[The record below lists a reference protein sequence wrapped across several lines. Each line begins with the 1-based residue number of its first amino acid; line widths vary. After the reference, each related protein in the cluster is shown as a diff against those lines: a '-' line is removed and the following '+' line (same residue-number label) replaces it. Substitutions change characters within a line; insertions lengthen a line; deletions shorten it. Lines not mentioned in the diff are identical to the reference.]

1 MTEVT
6 DLKRPLDEQENL
18 APAKKSKPS
27 HDGIAHIKPE
37 FIKPINTFQ
46 DYENNDDDEG
56 SNERLEDN
64 GGKSKKFK
72 KKKGQNK
79 QREVSNFKEACQLC
93 PKYKYGKITSIDGP
107 CDFEDSCKYCHNIEE
122 YLSSK
127 LPEVDSS
134 FFKTCPIFKQY
145 GHCPMGVK
153 CKFLSSHHTNNS
165 LTFDPEVSIKNYDK
179 NIINVLPPQNKVLLS
194 KKNNFEY
201 KDTDKIIQIQESFQ
215 QNKS

>member
-72 KKKGQNK
+72 KKK
-79 QREVSNFKEACQLC
+79 A
-93 PKYKYGKITSIDGP
+93 
-107 CDFEDSCKYCHNIEE
+107 
-122 YLSSK
+122 
-127 LPEVDSS
+127 
-134 FFKTCPIFKQY
+134 KTNR
-145 GHCPMGVK
+145 G
-153 CKFLSSHHTNNS
+153 KFLTSRKLVNYVLNTNTVK
-165 LTFDPEVSIKNYDK
+165 LLVSMVLVILKTPV
-179 NIINVLPPQNKVLLS
+179 NIVTTLRNI
-194 KKNNFEY
+194 
-201 KDTDKIIQIQESFQ
+201 
-215 QNKS
+215 